1 MENEN
6 QQYWLSFFVIPLP
19 NNQTTAKKEEKAKC
33 ENHTHFKYDSQ
44 ININH
49 WPTDEKTI
57 RHKQNSS

>member
-1 MENEN
+1 MGKWEPTGLALIFR
-6 QQYWLSFFVIPLP
+6 YIFVG
-19 NNQTTAKKEEKAKC
+19 QTTAKKEEKAEY

-57 RHKQNSS
+57 RHIQNSS

>member
-6 QQYWLSFFVIPLP
+6 QQNWLSFFVIPLP
-19 NNQTTAKKEEKAKC
+19 NNRTTANKEEKPAC
-33 ENHTHFKYDSQ
+33 ENHTHIKYDSQ

>member
-1 MENEN
+1 MAN
-6 QQYWLSFFVIPLP
+6 
-19 NNQTTAKKEEKAKC
+19 KEEKVEY

-57 RHKQNSS
+57 RHVRKSS